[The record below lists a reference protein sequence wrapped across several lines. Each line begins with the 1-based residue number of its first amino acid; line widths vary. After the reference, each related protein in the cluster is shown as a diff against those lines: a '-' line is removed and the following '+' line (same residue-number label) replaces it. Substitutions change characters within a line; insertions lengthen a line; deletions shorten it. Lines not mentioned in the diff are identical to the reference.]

1 VPSPTIGQTEKLLRD
16 TRLVN
21 DLIHAGMAY
30 YEHYSSVN
38 NSGTIGMQLQAREN
52 IDE

>member
-1 VPSPTIGQTEKLLRD
+1 
-16 TRLVN
+16 
-21 DLIHAGMAY
+21 MAY

-52 IDE
+52 IDEWMKKTPVSSDKHS